1 MALNTPPQEGGGT
14 YQGVS
19 VDTARSTRIS
29 VSQYG
34 TSLRNHCKESVLEA
48 GKALWVRSARQRSLS
63 AKEGLLSQKRA
74 ARSRPA
80 TNVKRKREGSL
91 DNDGGDDGQ
100 GNVKRLAE
108 SHGEEEDSHG
118 ACADMDIDTW
128 EPPVSPY
135 GLLEEEEVIFKDP
148 WKLFLSCILLNR
160 TTAVQVRSVVW
171 DLLKA
176 YPTPEALV
184 EASEDDL
191 ERLLRPLGMYRKR
204 AVGIRRFSRDY
215 MATPTDIW
223 RKDPTVLFGVGPYGS
238 DAFKIFCLGE
248 WQSVTPEDKDLKKY
262 VEFLSRT
269 EGVGVGFRRDT
280 LDRARPR

>member
-1 MALNTPPQEGGGT
+1 MALNTPPQEEGGT

-19 VDTARSTRIS
+19 VDTAPSTRLS

-48 GKALWVRSARQRSLS
+48 GKALWVQSARQRSLS

-80 TNVKRKREGSL
+80 TNVKRKRDGSL
-91 DNDGGDDGQ
+91 DNDGGDTVQ

-108 SHGEEEDSHG
+108 SHWQEEEDSHG
-118 ACADMDIDTW
+118 ACADMDIDSW

-176 YPTPEALV
+176 YPTPETLV
-184 EASEDDL
+184 EAPEDDL

-204 AVGIRRFSRDY
+204 AAGIRRFSRDY
-215 MATPTDIW
+215 MSTPKEIW
-223 RKDPTVLFGVGPYGS
+223 RDDPTVLFGVGQYAS

-280 LDRARPR
+280 LL